1 MGGKGRQVAFGAVV
15 AAALIGGAYNG
26 SQGDIRIGSARQ
38 AATGFIRMPIVLYG
52 ASVRLVNQAD
62 AGRDAAMH
70 QLGEAF
76 AALAAQPK
84 QH

>member
-1 MGGKGRQVAFGAVV
+1 MGGKGRQVAFGVVV

-26 SQGDIRIGSARQ
+26 SQDDIRIGEARHV
-38 AATGFIRMPIVLYG
+38 AAAFVRMPIVLLT
-52 ASVRLVNQAD
+52 ASVRLVALAD
-62 AGRDAAMH
+62 AGRDVAMH

-76 AALAAQPK
+76 VALAAQPK